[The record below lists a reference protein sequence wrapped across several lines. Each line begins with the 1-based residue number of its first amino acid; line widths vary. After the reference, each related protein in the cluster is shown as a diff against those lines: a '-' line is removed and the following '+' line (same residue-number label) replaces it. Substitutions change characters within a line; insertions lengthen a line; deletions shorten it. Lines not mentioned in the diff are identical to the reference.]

1 LSFRNTGEQK
11 NEALRLKI
19 SHFYDRPSSH
29 VSHLPARRGYLDILL
44 LCVGIV
50 LLITMLKH
58 LLLPLT
64 ALVIVCADDYDHRYK
79 EGDRVDLWVNKVR
92 ESIPKLQLL
101 CEGRGLLYYTL

>member
-1 LSFRNTGEQK
+1 
-11 NEALRLKI
+11 
-19 SHFYDRPSSH
+19 
-29 VSHLPARRGYLDILL
+29 
-44 LCVGIV
+44 
-50 LLITMLKH
+50 MLKH

-101 CEGRGLLYYTL
+101 CEGGRGVCFTTQYDVQIRIGNRGGEDSIYPHHPF

>member
-1 LSFRNTGEQK
+1 
-11 NEALRLKI
+11 
-19 SHFYDRPSSH
+19 
-29 VSHLPARRGYLDILL
+29 
-44 LCVGIV
+44 
-50 LLITMLKH
+50 MLKH

-101 CEGRGLLYYTL
+101 CEGGLLYSTHYDVHKDR